1 MEHDIQVK
9 TATGTYKIGMVDSV
23 KINKSVETLSDTAT
37 IVLPGVYVNR
47 ALNVEG
53 KLNTGDE
60 VTICLGY
67 LDSLQTE
74 FKGYLKSIKTDDGS
88 VTLECEDAMYLFRKT
103 SVKSREYKQ
112 ISVKQLLRDIAL
124 QVGNFKVD
132 CDFEFT
138 YEKYV
143 THNAT
148 ALDVL
153 KKIQDE
159 TKANVYVE
167 DSTLHVHP
175 KYSTSSG
182 NVVRYDFS
190 VNVESSNLKYR
201 RKDQRDYQVEVE
213 SICPN
218 GERIKVTLGSGSEK
232 RSIKVYGITD
242 KQSLKTRAEEQLKL
256 IVYDGYEGDFTGWLI
271 PYCQPTDSVS
281 IIDSD
286 APERNG
292 MYYVVGCDV
301 EFSSSGGK
309 RSITIG
315 YKTG

>member
-1 MEHDIQVK
+1 MEHDIQV
-9 TATGTYKIGMVDSV
+9 GGYRLGVVDSV
-23 KINKSVETLSDTAT
+23 KIKKSVETLSDTAT

-47 ALNVEG
+47 SLDIET
-53 KLNTGDE
+53 KLKVGDE
-60 VTICLGY
+60 VIIKLGY
-67 LDSLQTE
+67 LRELKTE
-74 FKGYLKSIKTDDGS
+74 FKGYLKAFKTDGS
-88 VTLECEDAMYLFRKT
+88 SVSLECEDAMYLFRKT

-112 ISVKQLLRDIAL
+112 VSLKQLLGDIAQ
-124 QVGNFKVD
+124 QVGISRVD

-159 TKANVYVE
+159 TKANVYV
-167 DSTLHVHP
+167 DGTTLHVHP

-182 NVVRYDFS
+182 NRIVYDFS
-190 VNVESSNLKYR
+190 VNVETSNLKYR

-218 GERIKVTLGSGSEK
+218 GERMKVTMGNGSEK
-232 RSIKVYGITD
+232 RSIKIYGITD
-242 KQSLKTRAEEQLKL
+242 KQSLKARAEEQLKL
-256 IVYDGYEGDFTGWLI
+256 IVYDGYDGDFTGWLI
-271 PYCQPTDSVS
+271 PYCQPTDTVS
-281 IIDSD
+281 IIDTE

-309 RSITIG
+309 RKITIG
-315 YKTG
+315 HKIG

>member
-1 MEHDIQVK
+1 MLVMEHDIQV
-9 TATGTYKIGMVDSV
+9 GGYRLGVVDSV
-23 KINKSVETLSDTAT
+23 KIKKSVETLSDTAT

-47 ALNVEG
+47 SLDIET
-53 KLNTGDE
+53 KLKVGDE
-60 VTICLGY
+60 VIIKLGY
-67 LDSLQTE
+67 LRELKTE
-74 FKGYLKSIKTDDGS
+74 FKGYLKAFKTDGS
-88 VTLECEDAMYLFRKT
+88 SVSLECEDAMYLFRKT

-112 ISVKQLLRDIAL
+112 VSLKQLLGDIAQ
-124 QVGNFKVD
+124 QVGISRVD

-159 TKANVYVE
+159 TKANVYV
-167 DSTLHVHP
+167 DGTTLHVHP

-182 NVVRYDFS
+182 NRIVYDFS
-190 VNVESSNLKYR
+190 VNVETSNLKYR

-218 GERIKVTLGSGSEK
+218 GERMKVTMGNGSEK
-232 RSIKVYGITD
+232 RSIKIYGITD
-242 KQSLKTRAEEQLKL
+242 KQSLKARAEEQLKL
-256 IVYDGYEGDFTGWLI
+256 IVYDGYDGDFTGWLI
-271 PYCQPTDSVS
+271 PYCQPTDTVS
-281 IIDSD
+281 IIDTE

-309 RSITIG
+309 RKITIG
-315 YKTG
+315 HKIG

>member
-1 MEHDIQVK
+1 MEHDIQV
-9 TATGTYKIGMVDSV
+9 GNYRLGLIDSV
-23 KINKSVETLSDTAT
+23 KIKKSVETLSDTAD

-47 ALNVEG
+47 SLDIET
-53 KLNTGDE
+53 KLKVGDE
-60 VTICLGY
+60 VIIKLGY
-67 LDSLQTE
+67 LRELKTE
-74 FKGYLKSIKTDDGS
+74 FKGYLKSFKTDGSS

-112 ISVKQLLRDIAL
+112 VSLKQLLGDIAQ
-124 QVGNFKVD
+124 QVGISRVD

-159 TKANVYVE
+159 TKANVYIE

-182 NVVRYDFS
+182 NRIVYDFS

-218 GERIKVTLGSGSEK
+218 GERMKVTMGNGSEK
-232 RSIKVYGITD
+232 RSIKIYGITD
-242 KQSLKTRAEEQLKL
+242 KQSLKARAEEQLKL
-256 IVYDGYEGDFTGWLI
+256 IVYDGYDGDFTGWLI
-271 PYCQPTDSVS
+271 PYCQPTDTVS
-281 IIDSD
+281 IIDTE

-309 RSITIG
+309 RKITIG
-315 YKTG
+315 HKIG

>member
-1 MEHDIQVK
+1 MLVMEHDIQV
-9 TATGTYKIGMVDSV
+9 GNYRLGLIDSV
-23 KINKSVETLSDTAT
+23 KIKKSVETLSDTAD

-47 ALNVEG
+47 SLDIET
-53 KLNTGDE
+53 KLKVGDE
-60 VTICLGY
+60 VIIKLGY
-67 LDSLQTE
+67 LRELKTE
-74 FKGYLKSIKTDDGS
+74 FKGYLKSFKTDGSS

-112 ISVKQLLRDIAL
+112 VSLKQLLGDIAQ
-124 QVGNFKVD
+124 QVGISRVD

-159 TKANVYVE
+159 TKANVYIE

-182 NVVRYDFS
+182 NRIVYDFS

-218 GERIKVTLGSGSEK
+218 GERMKVTMGNGSEK
-232 RSIKVYGITD
+232 RSIKIYGITD
-242 KQSLKTRAEEQLKL
+242 KQSLKARAEEQLKL
-256 IVYDGYEGDFTGWLI
+256 IVYDGYDGDFTGWLI
-271 PYCQPTDSVS
+271 PYCQPTDTVS
-281 IIDSD
+281 IIDTE

-309 RSITIG
+309 RKITIG
-315 YKTG
+315 HKIG